1 MKNYQFR
8 TWRLRSWVD
17 TGKLD
22 HSSHQVQPIDLHY
35 CITYLGSKSAAGS
48 KSANCR
54 LRPHFTIDLYYGII
68 VFAGFLLLCVT
79 DRANF
84 CNTQIEHKESILRK
98 KFQLFWSEAPL
109 LMALINKVVVKQ
121 IFHSQSTENT

>member
-35 CITYLGSKSAAGS
+35 WIMYLKSEAES

-68 VFAGFLLLCVT
+68 VFAGFLPLCVP
-79 DRANF
+79 DRADF

-98 KFQLFWSEAPL
+98 NFSCFG
-109 LMALINKVVVKQ
+109 VK
-121 IFHSQSTENT
+121 HHCSWL